1 MFGYLCE
8 VNKKALK
15 HLVVY
20 PFFRLEA
27 EHCDTETQRIF
38 ILKQIKCTDDL

>member
-20 PFFRLEA
+20 QFFRFEA
-27 EHCDTETQRIF
+27 EHRGTEA
-38 ILKQIKCTDDL
+38 